1 MDDLH
6 IQTVRSFAIV
16 IFDSRLEKCV
26 TVKVPIAV
34 TAPFA
39 NRLLRELLPGSAN
52 EIREPWYLLIPQCSH
67 KAPLSRAAKPE
78 GPTSLYGTRYQSEN
92 EPLPRV
98 TIHPQAHITH
108 FTVQLLEFQ
117 RPIYQGDYSVDDIF
131 QAGAEFLARQLI
143 KQGKIEAAEH
153 LYYEVHTSAKGVNTV
168 SPDVLPA
175 NVYDV
180 EGVFKLPLRSDD
192 HERTVFHKLQPEPL
206 PERAPGSYGGLL
218 TFGRPGPDYGSIMLS
233 ADVYLALMRDL
244 QLSTTVEDG
253 GYLVGTPYRQP
264 GSIEHEDKAG
274 FRWLLEVTDVIQAE
288 AAWGRTGS
296 LLFTGE
302 TWSRI
307 TRRRDRD
314 FPDKKL
320 VAWFHSHLFAATDD
334 FGLSGMDQD
343 LHRRF
348 LTKPWQVAVLLNIY
362 KGQRT
367 VRCFQRSAEGELV
380 ECLFHVFDR
389 KSMGNV

>member
-1 MDDLH
+1 MDELH
-6 IQTVRSFAIV
+6 IKTVRSFTIV
-16 IFDSRLEKCV
+16 IFDSGLEKCV
-26 TVKVPIAV
+26 RVKLPIAV

-39 NRLLRELLPGSAN
+39 NRLLKEILPGQAN

-67 KAPLSRAAKPE
+67 KRPLHRAAKPE
-78 GPTSLYGTRYQSEN
+78 GPTSLYGTRYEAEK
-92 EPLPRV
+92 EPLPRLV
-98 TIHPQAHITH
+98 MHPEAHITH

-117 RPIYQGDYSVDDIF
+117 RPLYQGEYSVDDVF
-131 QAGAEFLARQLI
+131 QAGVEFLARQLI
-143 KQGKIEAAEH
+143 KQGKIEAAER
-153 LYYEVHTSAKGVNTV
+153 LYYEVHTSAQEVNTV

-175 NVYDV
+175 NVYEV

-192 HERTVFHKLQPEPL
+192 QERTVFHKLQPDPL
-206 PERAPGSYGGLL
+206 PERTPESYGDVL
-218 TFGRPGPDYGSIMLS
+218 TLGRPGPDAGTIMLS
-233 ADVYLALMRDL
+233 ADVYNALLRDL
-244 QLSTTVEDG
+244 QLSSTVEDG
-253 GYLVGTPYRQP
+253 GYLLGTPYRQP
-264 GSIEHEDKAG
+264 GSIEHEDKVG

-288 AAWGRTGS
+288 AALGRIGS

-320 VAWFHSHLFAATDD
+320 VAWFHSHLFAASAE

-348 LTKPWQVAVLLNIY
+348 LTKPWQVAVLLNIH

-367 VRCFQRSAEGELV
+367 VRCFQRGAEGELV
-380 ECLFHVFDR
+380 ECLFHVFNR
-389 KSMGNV
+389 KSEESV